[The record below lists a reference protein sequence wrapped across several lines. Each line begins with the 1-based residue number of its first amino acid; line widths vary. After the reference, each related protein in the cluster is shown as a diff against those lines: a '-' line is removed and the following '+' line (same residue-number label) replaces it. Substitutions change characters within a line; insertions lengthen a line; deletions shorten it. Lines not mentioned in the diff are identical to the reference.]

1 MAVVNVAGAGPGTGR
16 LLFFRDLRRGCRT
29 FAHDQQHCV
38 LVLGAVL
45 GKNSERSCSMENTLA
60 LCRVLL
66 SSDHQQ
72 EREEI
77 SCAID

>member
-1 MAVVNVAGAGPGTGR
+1 MAAANVAVAGPGTGR
-16 LLFFRDLRRGCRT
+16 LLLFSDLRRGCRT

-77 SCAID
+77 SCIIE